1 MINALALLAA
11 IEIGL
16 LYALVAMGVY
26 LSFRIIDFPDLS
38 VDGSFTLGAAM
49 SAALIVAGYSPLLA
63 TLIACLAGAMAGLCT
78 GYLHVKWKIM
88 GLLASILTMTA
99 LYSINLRIMD
109 KPNIAL
115 LHETTLFSHTH
126 VIGLLVLLVM
136 GVLGLLTWLFAT
148 DFGLGIRAIGLN
160 PRVSRAYGLSIDK
173 LKLFSLALSNALVA
187 FAGALFCQSQGFADI
202 SMGTGTIIIGLASL
216 IIGETLLSPKKV
228 AMALLACVMGSLV
241 YRIVIGLALNTHQLG
256 LKATDLNLLT
266 AMLVTLTM
274 ILPQLKK
281 GRAHD

>member
-1 MINALALLAA
+1 MINTLALLAA
-11 IEIGL
+11 IEMGL

-115 LHETTLFSHTH
+115 LHEITLFSHTH
-126 VIGLLVLLVM
+126 VIGLLVFLVT
-136 GVLGLLTWLFAT
+136 GVLGLLIWLFAT